1 MDYMLSAG
9 AAALTNIG
17 LLGAIVATY
26 VQNMRLIRS
35 YFTGGLVFVASLFI
49 IHNIVIVIFWS
60 KLYVAG
66 PSIKGIVDAAAP
78 YLFVINVA
86 QSVGLAV
93 LLWISRSRSRK
104 PQRHSFMIALYN
116 KMRFPKRISQE
127 LIQKKPS

>member
-9 AAALTNIG
+9 AAAVTNIG

-49 IHNIVIVIFWS
+49 IQNIVIVIFWS

-78 YLFVINVA
+78 YLFAINVA

-93 LLWISRSRSRK
+93 LLWISRR
-104 PQRHSFMIALYN
+104 
-116 KMRFPKRISQE
+116 
-127 LIQKKPS
+127 